1 MDGRAVL
8 EVAGVGEVQEVVRGA
23 RRAGVRLRV
32 VGSRSVER
40 FLQPQAECW
49 DRVSTVGLGGIAV
62 AGRDFTVRVGAG
74 VLLADLDEALA
85 RLGLVWPVRRVEAPG
100 TVGGLIAS
108 GRGTTIAAQDGPAR
122 RWVLGARLV
131 DGTGEVLT
139 VGGATV
145 KNSVGYGVTHAL
157 WGCEGRL
164 GAMVELTLRVR
175 GRRVSDNAP
184 GETLDRA
191 ELERAAALVR
201 CEDLAPGTAGQAL
214 DGMAGAVRAVG
225 SSDGL
230 RVVGIYGERSVAEAD
245 AAALREGG
253 IAVWV
258 EPIKKGERGE
268 GRGVRGIKG
277 GMERV
282 GVERGSRA
290 EAGCPEDPHPNP
302 LPRGEGDGADAD
314 LPGEAL
320 APPGRGCPEDP
331 HPSPLPRGEGEG
343 ADGPRPGET
352 SATPLVGCAEDP
364 SPQPS
369 PPGESPLHNP
379 GLVARKTPHRFRPK
393 TAESFGKLRTG
404 SASPVG
410 EGKNGGS
417 SKGLTSHTR
426 PSGYAKVSGEG
437 VRAEG
442 AIQLDEGEGGGQ
454 VGSGAV
460 AVVRGAL
467 DPGGVFV

>member
-1 MDGRAVL
+1 MDGESVL
-8 EVAGVGEVQEVVRGA
+8 DVASVAEVQDAVRAAQGA
-23 RRAGVRLRV
+23 GRRLRV
-32 VGSRSVER
+32 VGSRSLER
-40 FLQPQAECW
+40 FARQPQADFW
-49 DRVSTVGLGGIAV
+49 GLISTERLEWMEV
-62 AGRDFTVRVGAG
+62 AARDFTVRVGAG
-74 VLLADLDEALA
+74 VLLAELDEALA

-108 GRGTTIAAQDGPAR
+108 GRGTTIEAQDGPAR
-122 RWVLGARLV
+122 RWVLGAWLV

-145 KNSVGYGVTHAL
+145 KNSVGYGVTYAL

-175 GRRVSDNAP
+175 GRREGDDAP
-184 GETLDRA
+184 EETLDRA
-191 ELERAAALVR
+191 ELDGAAALVR
-201 CEDLAPGTAGQAL
+201 CEDLAPGTARQAL

-230 RVVGIYGERSVAEAD
+230 RAVGVYGEWGAAEVDVAE
-245 AAALREGG
+245 LRAQGIRAWVEGG
-253 IAVWV
+253 
-258 EPIKKGERGE
+258 ETDG
-268 GRGVRGIKG
+268 GVRP
-277 GMERV
+277 
-282 GVERGSRA
+282 
-290 EAGCPEDPHPNP
+290 EAGC
-302 LPRGEGDGADAD
+302 A
-314 LPGEAL
+314 
-320 APPGRGCPEDP
+320 EDP

-343 ADGPRPGET
+343 MDGPRPGET
-352 SATPLVGCAEDP
+352 SATPLAGCAEDP
-364 SPQPS
+364 SRQPS

-393 TAESFGKLRTG
+393 TPE
-404 SASPVG
+404 SASPLG

-426 PSGYAKVSGEG
+426 PSGYATVSGEG

-467 DPGGVFV
+467 DPDGVFV